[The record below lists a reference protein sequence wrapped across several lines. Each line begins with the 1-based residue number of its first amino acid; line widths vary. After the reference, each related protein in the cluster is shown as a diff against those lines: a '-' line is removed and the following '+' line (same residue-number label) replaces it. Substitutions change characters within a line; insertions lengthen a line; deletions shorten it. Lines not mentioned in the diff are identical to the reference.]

1 MVNIPSKRKSDK
13 LRLICAELN
22 LCDPYRIFHPIR
34 REYTFIPS
42 AIGMLNRSR
51 LDFFVISEGIVNKIS
66 NCTIPHSLTSTVFDH
81 KPIFMST
88 NSKKFPNKQQ
98 INDVILDDPDLLYHI
113 KISVFDSYIYHCL
126 DFRLELIQDRP
137 SSINQSLNRGT
148 KPRHTHTAQFTL
160 VMGFIRYAPY
170 PQTTPNDWTIETV
183 YTFYLQKLTTTDEW
197 ENIQPA
203 LFPHDAHGRV
213 RVEASCRHLLVAV
226 RVLSDLNLHNEC
238 MFK

>member
-1 MVNIPSKRKSDK
+1 MDQKLYSITKNKDDIIFLCDLRLNSPHQVAGMNDLNKKFGFYGYKLYHHSRKSSRGVGILISKKVDHQVHGTKTDAGDNFILLIGGDWNTTWDNSAVNLNIDVVNMVNIPSKRKSDK

-22 LCDPYRIFHPIR
+22 LCDPYRIFHPTR

-66 NCTIPHSLTSTVFDH
+66 NCMIPHSLTSTVFDH

-113 KISVFDSYIYHCL
+113 KISVFDS
-126 DFRLELIQDRP
+126 
-137 SSINQSLNRGT
+137 
-148 KPRHTHTAQFTL
+148 
-160 VMGFIRYAPY
+160 
-170 PQTTPNDWTIETV
+170 
-183 YTFYLQKLTTTDEW
+183 
-197 ENIQPA
+197 
-203 LFPHDAHGRV
+203 
-213 RVEASCRHLLVAV
+213 
-226 RVLSDLNLHNEC
+226 
-238 MFK
+238 

>member
-1 MVNIPSKRKSDK
+1 MDHQVHGTKTDAGDNFILLDVVIRGVRFTLGSVYGPNEDDLPFFDNLKDCLNSFNNDNIIIGGDWNTTWDNSAVNLNIDVVNMVNIPSKRKSDK

-22 LCDPYRIFHPIR
+22 LCDPYRIFHPTR

-51 LDFFVISEGIVNKIS
+51 LDFFVISEGIVYKIS

-113 KISVFDSYIYHCL
+113 KISVIDS
-126 DFRLELIQDRP
+126 
-137 SSINQSLNRGT
+137 
-148 KPRHTHTAQFTL
+148 
-160 VMGFIRYAPY
+160 
-170 PQTTPNDWTIETV
+170 
-183 YTFYLQKLTTTDEW
+183 
-197 ENIQPA
+197 
-203 LFPHDAHGRV
+203 
-213 RVEASCRHLLVAV
+213 
-226 RVLSDLNLHNEC
+226 
-238 MFK
+238 